1 LRWTE
6 CSPPIP
12 QRNKVIRSVARITL
26 ELLKIQNKE
35 HTAISYIMTRINR
48 KIARARDNRL
58 PSATVDECLDQQSLI
73 TEYLLPSL
81 DQAPCVLVH
90 GDLTTENIIVDE
102 EFNVKAIIDLGF
114 AEMVPLQF
122 SACFPN
128 SLTYDFQS
136 SNEPVEVEYGSGVDG
151 QLVWRSKN
159 TPMMRRDRTF
169 YLQCVKELSRGDALL
184 EVYYQVLAANNE
196 IQRYWWLMAA
206 SKLKVHH
213 AMVACNWLQSSPPTR
228 VVV

>member
-1 LRWTE
+1 MSLTAN
-6 CSPPIP
+6 I
-12 QRNKVIRSVARITL
+12 
-26 ELLKIQNKE
+26 E
-35 HTAISYIMTRINR
+35 HTAISYITTRINR
-48 KIARARDNRL
+48 KIARARDNKL

-102 EFNVKAIIDLGF
+102 EFNVKAYVLLSLLDILSHLTQNWHRIIDLGF
-114 AEMVPLQF
+114 AEMIPLQF

-128 SLTYDFQS
+128 FLTYDFQS

-169 YLQCVKELSRGDALL
+169 YLQ
-184 EVYYQVLAANNE
+184 
-196 IQRYWWLMAA
+196 
-206 SKLKVHH
+206 
-213 AMVACNWLQSSPPTR
+213 
-228 VVV
+228 